1 MYYVYFLKQK
11 DKDEIEY
18 VGRTKH
24 LRDRIKAHERS
35 SNRSC
40 LELAGFVRMA
50 SYAACRA
57 IEQAAMISAHTLKGA
72 KGKEYNNQI
81 NGVGASNPKAGLYY
95 KVAKGVWATAD
106 KAADYILNQADNER
120 LNQIEQFIDRGLE
133 KYRSTYSS
141 IY

>member
-1 MYYVYFLKQK
+1 
-11 DKDEIEY
+11 
-18 VGRTKH
+18 
-24 LRDRIKAHERS
+24 
-35 SNRSC
+35 
-40 LELAGFVRMA
+40 
-50 SYAACRA
+50 
-57 IEQAAMISAHTLKGA
+57 MISAHTLKGA